1 MVAKVTEFK
10 GHKVITLM
18 NSEEDKYPFTF
29 GVAKAK
35 LIIDNLDEIKRFIDE
50 NQ

>member
-1 MVAKVTEFK
+1 
-10 GHKVITLM
+10 M

-35 LIIDNLDEIKRFIDE
+35 LIMDNLDEIKDRKK
-50 NQ
+50 